1 MNVNDIEITDAM
13 IDAVVSAQLYREDY
27 VENLRKAGIPKI
39 SNLEVQRLYKRILD
53 LPDFNEKKKA
63 AIDLQKMSLVED
75 DVDTMMLFYNKL
87 LKDAQREGKYEVA
100 ARILKEIRELKAIEN
115 EQMRFEIVITVKQ
128 PVKEKDKNDY
138 KSL

>member
-27 VENLRKAGIPKI
+27 VDNLRKAGIPKI
-39 SNLEVQRLYKRILD
+39 SNLEVQQLYKRILD
-53 LPDFNEKKKA
+53 LPDFNEKKKT

-115 EQMRFEIVITVKQ
+115 EQMRFEVVITVKQ
-128 PVKEKDKNDY
+128 PEEKSKNA
-138 KSL
+138 

>member
-27 VENLRKAGIPKI
+27 VDNLRKAGIPKI
-39 SNLEVQRLYKRILD
+39 SNLEVQQLYKRILD

-128 PVKEKDKNDY
+128 PVKEKDKND
-138 KSL
+138 

>member
-27 VENLRKAGIPKI
+27 VDNLRKAGIPKI
-39 SNLEVQRLYKRILD
+39 SNLEVQQLYKRILD
-53 LPDFNEKKKA
+53 LPDFNEKKKT

-128 PVKEKDKNDY
+128 PTKEKDKNV
-138 KSL
+138 

>member
-1 MNVNDIEITDAM
+1 MNVNEIEITDAM
-13 IDAVVSAQLYREDY
+13 IDAVVSAQLYREDPID
-27 VENLRKAGIPKI
+27 NLRRAGIPKI
-39 SNLEVQRLYKRILD
+39 TNLEVNQLYKRIVES
-53 LPDFNEKKKA
+53 PNFNEKKKD

-115 EQMRFEIVITVKQ
+115 EQMRFEIVISVRK
-128 PVKEKDKNDY
+128 PDEDIKKDA
-138 KSL
+138 

>member
-1 MNVNDIEITDAM
+1 MNINDIEITDAM

-27 VENLRKAGIPKI
+27 VDNLRKAGIPKI
-39 SNLEVQRLYKRILD
+39 SNLEVQQLYKRILD
-53 LPDFNEKKKA
+53 LPDFNEKKQA

-100 ARILKEIRELKAIEN
+100 ARILKEIRELKSIEN
-115 EQMRFEIVITVKQ
+115 EQMRFEVVITVKK
-128 PVKEKDKNDY
+128 PEEKPKNA
-138 KSL
+138 

>member
-27 VENLRKAGIPKI
+27 VENLRKSGIPKI
-39 SNLEVQRLYKRILD
+39 SNLEVQQLYKRIID

-100 ARILKEIRELKAIEN
+100 ARILKEIRELKSIEN
-115 EQMRFEIVITVKQ
+115 EQMRFEVVITVKQ
-128 PVKEKDKNDY
+128 PEKDVKQND
-138 KSL
+138 

>member
-27 VENLRKAGIPKI
+27 VDNLRKAGIPKI
-39 SNLEVQRLYKRILD
+39 SNLEVQQLYKRILD

-128 PVKEKDKNDY
+128 PTEEKDKNV
-138 KSL
+138 

>member
-27 VENLRKAGIPKI
+27 VENLRKSGIPKI
-39 SNLEVQRLYKRILD
+39 SNLEVQQLYKRIID

-100 ARILKEIRELKAIEN
+100 ARILKEIRELKSIEN
-115 EQMRFEIVITVKQ
+115 EQMRFEVIITVKQ
-128 PVKEKDKNDY
+128 PEKDTKRND
-138 KSL
+138 

>member
-39 SNLEVQRLYKRILD
+39 SNLEVQQLYKRILD

-128 PVKEKDKNDY
+128 PTKEKDKNV
-138 KSL
+138 

>member
-27 VENLRKAGIPKI
+27 VENLRKSGIPKI
-39 SNLEVQRLYKRILD
+39 SNLEVQQLYKRIVEM
-53 LPDFNEKKKA
+53 PDFNERKKT

-87 LKDAQREGKYEVA
+87 LKDAQREGRYEVA

-115 EQMRFEIVITVKQ
+115 EQMRFEVVITVKQ
-128 PVKEKDKNDY
+128 PEENKQKNA
-138 KSL
+138 

>member
-1 MNVNDIEITDAM
+1 MNVNNIEITDAM

-27 VENLRKAGIPKI
+27 VDNLRKAGIPKI
-39 SNLEVQRLYKRILD
+39 SNLEVQQLYKRILD

-128 PVKEKDKNDY
+128 PTNEKDKNV
-138 KSL
+138 

>member
-27 VENLRKAGIPKI
+27 VENLRKSGIPKI
-39 SNLEVQRLYKRILD
+39 SNLEVQQLYKRIIN

-100 ARILKEIRELKAIEN
+100 ARILKEIRELKSIEN
-115 EQMRFEIVITVKQ
+115 EQMRFEVVITVKQ
-128 PVKEKDKNDY
+128 PEKDAKRND
-138 KSL
+138 

>member
-1 MNVNDIEITDAM
+1 MNANDIEITDAM

-27 VENLRKAGIPKI
+27 VENLRKSGIPKI
-39 SNLEVQRLYKRILD
+39 SNLEVQQLYKRIIN

-100 ARILKEIRELKAIEN
+100 ARILKEIRELKSIEN
-115 EQMRFEIVITVKQ
+115 EQMRFEVVITVKQ
-128 PVKEKDKNDY
+128 PEKETKQNG
-138 KSL
+138 

>member
-1 MNVNDIEITDAM
+1 MNINDIEITDAM

-27 VENLRKAGIPKI
+27 VDNLRKAGIPKI
-39 SNLEVQRLYKRILD
+39 SNLEVQQLYKRILD
-53 LPDFNEKKKA
+53 LPDFDEKKKA

-115 EQMRFEIVITVKQ
+115 EQMRFEVVITVKQ
-128 PVKEKDKNDY
+128 PEEKPKNA
-138 KSL
+138 

>member
-1 MNVNDIEITDAM
+1 MNVNNIEITDAM

-27 VENLRKAGIPKI
+27 VENLRKSGIPKI
-39 SNLEVQRLYKRILD
+39 SNLEVQQLYKRIID

-100 ARILKEIRELKAIEN
+100 ARILKEIRELKSIEN
-115 EQMRFEIVITVKQ
+115 EQMRFEVVITVKQ
-128 PVKEKDKNDY
+128 SEKDVKQND
-138 KSL
+138 

>member
-13 IDAVVSAQLYREDY
+13 IDAVVSAQLYREDPID
-27 VENLRKAGIPKI
+27 NLRKAGIPKI
-39 SNLEVQRLYKRILD
+39 TNLEVQALYKRILD

-100 ARILKEIRELKAIEN
+100 ARILKEIRELKSIEN
-115 EQMRFEIVITVKQ
+115 EQMRFEIIITVRE
-128 PVKEKDKNDY
+128 PEKTKDV
-138 KSL
+138 

>member
-1 MNVNDIEITDAM
+1 MNINDIEITDAM

-27 VENLRKAGIPKI
+27 VDNLRKAGIPKI
-39 SNLEVQRLYKRILD
+39 SNLEVQQLYKRILD

-128 PVKEKDKNDY
+128 PEEKPKNA
-138 KSL
+138 

>member
-27 VENLRKAGIPKI
+27 VENLRKSGIPKI
-39 SNLEVQRLYKRILD
+39 SNLEVQQLYKRIID

-100 ARILKEIRELKAIEN
+100 ARILKEIRELKSIEN
-115 EQMRFEIVITVKQ
+115 EQMRFEVVITVKQ
-128 PVKEKDKNDY
+128 PEKDAKQND
-138 KSL
+138 

>member
-13 IDAVVSAQLYREDY
+13 IDAVVSAQLYSEDY

-39 SNLEVQRLYKRILD
+39 SNLEVQQLYKRILD

-100 ARILKEIRELKAIEN
+100 ARILKEIRELKSIEN
-115 EQMRFEIVITVKQ
+115 EQMRFEVVITVKQ
-128 PVKEKDKNDY
+128 PEEKPKNA
-138 KSL
+138 

>member
-27 VENLRKAGIPKI
+27 VDNLRKAGIPKI
-39 SNLEVQRLYKRILD
+39 SNLEVQQLYKRILD
-53 LPDFNEKKKA
+53 LPDFDEKKKA

-128 PVKEKDKNDY
+128 PTKEKDKNV
-138 KSL
+138 

>member
-1 MNVNDIEITDAM
+1 MNVDDIEITDAM

-27 VENLRKAGIPKI
+27 VDNLRKAGIPKI
-39 SNLEVQRLYKRILD
+39 SNLEVQQLYKRILD

-128 PVKEKDKNDY
+128 PEEKPKNA
-138 KSL
+138 